1 MYTVRMRGIV
11 LAGGTGSRLYPATK
25 VVSKQLL
32 PIHDKPLI
40 YYSISTLML
49 AGIREI
55 ALITRPEDQLLFQ
68 SLLGDGQN
76 LGLQF
81 TYLVQ
86 NEPKGIAE
94 CFLIAQDFIGR
105 DSVALILGDNIF
117 YGVGL
122 GAQLNDLSKAKGA
135 TAFAYHVHDPERYGV
150 IEFDFTGKVK
160 SIEEKPSNPRSNYA
174 IPGLYF
180 FDNSVV
186 EIASTLKPSKR
197 GELEITDVLLRYLE
211 SDTLKCKVLERGTLW
226 LDTGTWDAF
235 LDATN
240 FVRILE
246 LRQGTKFGCIEEVA
260 WRNNFITDDQLKEI
274 CNKMPNIE
282 YKKYLQQLID

>member
-1 MYTVRMRGIV
+1 MRGIV

-40 YYSISTLML
+40 FYSISTLML

-122 GAQLNDLSKAKGA
+122 GAQLNDLSNAKGA

-186 EIASTLKPSKR
+186 DIASTLKPSKR

-282 YKKYLQQLID
+282 YKNYLQRLID

>member
-1 MYTVRMRGIV
+1 MKGIV

-68 SLLGDGQN
+68 SLLGDGRN
-76 LGLQF
+76 LGIQF

-94 CFLIAQDFIGR
+94 CFLIAQDFIGG

-122 GAQLNDLSKAKGA
+122 GAQLNDLSNAQGA
-135 TAFAYHVHDPERYGV
+135 TAFAYHVQDPERYGV

-282 YKKYLQQLID
+282 YKNYLRQLID

>member
-1 MYTVRMRGIV
+1 MRGIV

-186 EIASTLKPSKR
+186 DIASTLKPSKR

-260 WRNNFITDDQLKEI
+260 WRNNFITDDQLNEI

>member
-1 MYTVRMRGIV
+1 MRGIV

-40 YYSISTLML
+40 FYSISTLML

-68 SLLGDGQN
+68 SLLGDGRN

-94 CFLIAQDFIGR
+94 CFLIAQDFIGG

-282 YKKYLQQLID
+282 YKNYLQRLID

>member
-1 MYTVRMRGIV
+1 MRGIV

-282 YKKYLQQLID
+282 YKNYLQRLID